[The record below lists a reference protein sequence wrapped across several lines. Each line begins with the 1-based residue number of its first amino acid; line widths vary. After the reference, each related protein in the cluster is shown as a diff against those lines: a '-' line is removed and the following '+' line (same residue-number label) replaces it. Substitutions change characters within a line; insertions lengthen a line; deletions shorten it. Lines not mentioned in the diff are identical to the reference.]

1 MSDTLDF
8 TCADPTIIAESSKT
22 FLDKLDLL
30 DKKLFAILFLLIRCL
45 VKKHGSKKL
54 RSKLNLKLEMKEN
67 KLENLEKEVSEL
79 IKLSQQLKEINEH
92 LLKKNI
98 QQSKDIHILVRKLDI
113 AKEGITRI
121 VKKYKV

>member
-1 MSDTLDF
+1 
-8 TCADPTIIAESSKT
+8 
-22 FLDKLDLL
+22 
-30 DKKLFAILFLLIRCL
+30 
-45 VKKHGSKKL
+45 
-54 RSKLNLKLEMKEN
+54 MKEN

-113 AKEGITRI
+113 AKEGITKI

>member
-1 MSDTLDF
+1 
-8 TCADPTIIAESSKT
+8 
-22 FLDKLDLL
+22 
-30 DKKLFAILFLLIRCL
+30 
-45 VKKHGSKKL
+45 
-54 RSKLNLKLEMKEN
+54 MKEN

-98 QQSKDIHILVRKLDI
+98 KQTKEIHKLVKKLDI